1 MSSAAP
7 ESFTAIP
14 CNSVVVT
21 NDDRRP
27 PLEIVRPLLR
37 VRQIRQFT
45 AEPPTDDHVAAIAD
59 VARWSGSSKNT
70 QPWRFIVIRE
80 RDVLLRIHEAGLP
93 QTRSLATALAAIA
106 IVLPDEADAISH
118 AYDEGRA
125 AERMLIAA
133 SFLGLGAGIAWIF
146 PRIQP
151 LVAELLRLPAGWFVR
166 TIVVVGNPTEQAL
179 APKSIPGKARL
190 PREDVVFDD
199 RWPADPPER

>member
-1 MSSAAP
+1 M
-7 ESFTAIP
+7 TD
-14 CNSVVVT
+14 T
-21 NDDRRP
+21 DRP

-45 AEPPTDDHVAAIAD
+45 DEAPTDEQLAALAD

-70 QPWRFIVIRE
+70 QPWRFIVIRD

-106 IVLPDEADAISH
+106 IVLPDEEDAISH
-118 AYDEGRA
+118 AFDEGRA

-146 PRIQP
+146 PWVQP
-151 LVAELLRLPAGWFVR
+151 LVAELLRLPTGRFVR
-166 TIVVVGNPTEQAL
+166 TIVVLGNPTDEAR
-179 APKSIPGKARL
+179 APKSAPGKARL
-190 PREDVVFDD
+190 PREDVVFEG
-199 RWPADPPER
+199 RWPAEPGKR

>member
-1 MSSAAP
+1 VP
-7 ESFTAIP
+7 
-14 CNSVVVT
+14 
-21 NDDRRP
+21 DRDRA
-27 PLEIVRPLLR
+27 PLEIVRPLRR

-45 AEPPTDDHVAAIAD
+45 DEPPTDEQLAAIAD

-70 QPWRFIVIRE
+70 QPWRFIVIRD

-106 IVLPDEADAISH
+106 IVLPDDADAISH

-133 SFLGLGAGIAWIF
+133 SFLDLGAGIAWIF

-151 LVAELLRLPAGWFVR
+151 LVAELLRLPDGWYVR
-166 TIVVVGNPTEQAL
+166 TIVVVGNPTDEAR
-179 APKSIPGKARL
+179 APKSAPGMARL
-190 PREDVVFDD
+190 PREDVVFEG
-199 RWPADPPER
+199 RWPADAPEG